1 MSLLDKGKFALEV
14 SNESGSTSAR
24 IVKIDKD
31 VRTVVAQ
38 VTIPPGKTEE
48 LLLLSGSATTQSTW
62 RKLIPDSFEL
72 YGLLPIVKWDLK
84 ELKKKR

>member
-1 MSLLDKGKFALEV
+1 MSLFDKGEFVLEV

-31 VRTVVAQ
+31 VRRVVAQ
-38 VTIPPGKTEE
+38 VTIPTGKTEE
-48 LLLLSGSATTQSTW
+48 LLRLTGSAKTQSTW
-62 RKLIPDSFEL
+62 KKLIPDSFEL

-84 ELKKKR
+84 ELKKKL